1 VDHWRDLI
9 AGTGMEKLAAAAGLP
24 YQAWS
29 EQFPGARPFAY
40 FCSYWPEELTMAFG
54 WEPVRIFPPAKA
66 GTPARLPT
74 YCCSVARGCLE
85 QGERGDL
92 PFREAGFAHTCDTM
106 QCLSQIWRY
115 AVSEAAVTFVPPVT
129 LNAPGAR
136 QYCAAEL
143 ERVGRQL
150 ERLSGRAFVPDDL
163 RRAIA
168 LNNRVR
174 ALAQKLA
181 ELRPY
186 LPAALAARLQR
197 TAQVVPRSLYAQALA
212 EILPGLQKLAGE
224 QAQGG
229 TPAERGKGKDPF
241 RRVLI
246 SGAVLENEEVPAL
259 LEGLG
264 ARVVADDTCA
274 GDRHFAG
281 MAEETGDP
289 YEALAARILRR
300 PPCPCRHQG
309 LHARRDYL
317 LELARSHQAE
327 AALLI
332 LRKYCDPHAWDAVS
346 LARELRAAGLPVY
359 VLELEGASPG
369 GQEKTRLQA
378 FLECL

>member
-1 VDHWRDLI
+1 MDHWRDLI
-9 AGTGMEKLAAAAGLP
+9 AGTGMEKLAAAAELP
-24 YQAWS
+24 YRAWS
-29 EQFPGARPFAY
+29 EQFPGGRPFAY

-92 PFREAGFAHTCDTM
+92 PFRETGFVHTCDTM

-115 AVSEAAVTFVPPVT
+115 AVTDVTVSFVPPVT
-129 LNAPGAR
+129 LNAPGALR
-136 QYCAAEL
+136 YCAAEL
-143 ERVGRQL
+143 ERIGRQL
-150 ERLSGRAFVPDDL
+150 ERLSGRAFHPDDL

-174 ALAQKLA
+174 GLVQRLE
-181 ELRPY
+181 ELRPH
-186 LPAALAARLQR
+186 LPAALVARLER
-197 TAQVVPRSLYAQALA
+197 TAQVVPRSLYAKALE
-212 EILPGLQKLAGE
+212 EILPVLPKRAGE
-224 QAQGG
+224 E
-229 TPAERGKGKDPF
+229 AENRRGKNRL

-246 SGAVLENEEVPAL
+246 SGAVLENEEIPGL
-259 LEGLG
+259 LAELG
-264 ARVVADDTCA
+264 VGVAADDTCT
-274 GDRHFAG
+274 GYRHFAG
-281 MAEETGDP
+281 LVEETGDLF
-289 YEALAARILRR
+289 EALAARILQR

-309 LHARRDYL
+309 LAARRDYL
-317 LELARSHQAE
+317 LELARSRGAE
-327 AALLI
+327 AVILI

-346 LARELRAAGLPVY
+346 LAQGLRAAGLPVY